1 MMFGVISVD
10 SGEITPILME
20 TKSIDHQ

>member
-1 MMFGVISVD
+1 MFEVISVD

-20 TKSIDHQ
+20 TKSIDNQ